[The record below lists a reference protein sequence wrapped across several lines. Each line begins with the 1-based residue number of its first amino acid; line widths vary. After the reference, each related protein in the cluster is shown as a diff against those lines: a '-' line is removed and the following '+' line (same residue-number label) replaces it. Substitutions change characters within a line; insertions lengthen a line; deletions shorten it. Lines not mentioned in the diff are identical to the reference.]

1 MEEDAC
7 LRRVVFTE
15 AASEGLARCVGEEAR
30 KSKSA
35 FYADTETFKA
45 AVAEVKPFGGA
56 CLVVRGTLARRYVA
70 GGTTLDCKINDRLS
84 SV

>member
-45 AVAEVKPFGGA
+45 AVAEVKVKA
-56 CLVVRGTLARRYVA
+56 A
-70 GGTTLDCKINDRLS
+70 
-84 SV
+84 